1 MVTRMRFPRPL
12 FAPVLLGI
20 LTAVSTS
27 VQSTA
32 SRLDTLEPALQHCAD
47 LATGDT
53 PVIIRAVNAGSVPF
67 VKSAVLQANG
77 TLGRALPIISSQ
89 AAKLRKGNLFALMK
103 NPAVA

>member
-32 SRLDTLEPALQHCAD
+32 SGLDKLEPALHAVGVAFVSDGPED
-47 LATGDT
+47 LPDRVEIGVLRDEAKRESEEAHHITLD
-53 PVIIRAVNAGSVPF
+53 AAGGYFAASSACLAASVP
-67 VKSAVLQANG
+67 A
-77 TLGRALPIISSQ
+77 
-89 AAKLRKGNLFALMK
+89 
-103 NPAVA
+103 